1 MAEKK
6 LPKVELSTVLFYRG
20 EIPKEIA
27 LSDCS
32 FPMARSPRKAFSGLY
47 GLRGKQDG
55 FVAARAYAA
64 SIGVKYTV
72 IDVVIELEKQLTTP
86 LKPEELAESEFL
98 NISRISRGLAEDI
111 RLWLSPTPGEVG
123 EGSTKPPVTK
133 KIRVADWIEQNPA
146 LIDALIEVD
155 DCRHLKVI
163 AYHAATMVG
172 DRPIAIGSLPYRHWG
187 AIREATCRLNPTVH
201 ISLELPI

>member
-1 MAEKK
+1 MSERK

-20 EIPKEIA
+20 EIPTEIA

-47 GLRGKQDG
+47 GLRGKQEG

-72 IDVVIELEKQLTTP
+72 IDVVVELATQKTTP

-98 NISRISRGLAEDI
+98 NLSRVSRGLAEDI
-111 RLWLSPTPGEVG
+111 RIWLPTSAGEAAD
-123 EGSTKPPVTK
+123 GSTNAPDQK
-133 KIRVADWIEQNPA
+133 KVRVADLIEQNPA
-146 LIDALIEVD
+146 LIDDLIEVK

-163 AYHAATMVG
+163 AYHAATMVSE
-172 DRPIAIGSLPYRHWG
+172 RPLAIGSVPYRHWG
-187 AIREATCRLNPTVH
+187 AILEATCRLNPAVH
-201 ISLELPI
+201 VSLASPI